1 MQAVI
6 RLRNFLLARW
16 KWALSFR
23 AHDWQL
29 ADYPI
34 QIRKQ
39 PPDPDIP
46 FDNNPRFK
54 SHSYVARVVNW
65 PTMMGSGDSREEAL
79 NDLRATFLARKANLA
94 DEGKPLPRPGTDV
107 PIEFASQERVEAHPE
122 LAQDFIHRVLEL
134 RGAFISDESSLW
146 DFHNE
151 ESNDALVAKIRE
163 VYSVDVSDIE
173 SGNLYQILDRIA
185 ATRLAGQGKP

>member
-6 RLRNFLLARW
+6 RLRNFLLACW

-23 AHDWQL
+23 AREWKL

-34 QIRKQ
+34 YIRKQ
-39 PPDPDIP
+39 LPNPDSP
-46 FDNNPRFK
+46 FDNSPRFK
-54 SHSYVARVVNW
+54 FHNYVARVVNW
-65 PTMMGSGDSREEAL
+65 PTMDGFGDSREEAL
-79 NDLRATFLARKANLA
+79 IDLRATFLARKANLA
-94 DEGKPLPRPGTDV
+94 EEGKPLPRPGTNV
-107 PIEFASQERVEAHPE
+107 SIQFASQERVNEHPD
-122 LAQDFIHRVLEL
+122 LTKDFIHRVLDL
-134 RGAFISDESSLW
+134 PWAFISDESSLW

-173 SGNLYQILDRIA
+173 PGNIYQILDRIA
-185 ATRLAGQGKP
+185 QTRPAGPGKP